1 MDGELDKKI
10 EQISQLLGK
19 ENVPDNLKEL
29 VTLLAASLEGKKD
42 IRGKTVSSG
51 GDSAEKPPAGD
62 TAAKPPAV
70 DTAAKPLAADTA
82 EKPPA
87 DEPAGISEIQETAR
101 KALDRLNIGN
111 DPRINLLYAIRPFMN
126 VRRQKKIGDC
136 IQLLQVA
143 GLSRLLDE
151 SEK

>member
-29 VTLLAASLEGKKD
+29 VTILAASLEGKKD
-42 IRGKTVSSG
+42 TRGKNVSPG
-51 GDSAEKPPAGD
+51 GDSAEKSSAGD
-62 TAAKPPAV
+62 AAAKP
-70 DTAAKPLAADTA
+70 TAADTDEKPPAADTA
-82 EKPPA
+82 KKPPA
-87 DEPAGISEIQETAR
+87 AEAAENAEIQETAR